1 MSMKHYDIM
10 LRYKLFVTARV
21 LLFISALPNEADGD
35 VVKAAC
41 NIEIRSVMEWM
52 DGVSRYRYR
61 RHIIG
66 HAPIIMEL
74 AGTIGDRNIMMCA
87 ICPASMQPSRRH
99 VIVHVV

>member
-1 MSMKHYDIM
+1 MKHYDIM

-41 NIEIRSVMEWM
+41 NIDSFGH
-52 DGVSRYRYR
+52 GVHGWSTYRYR

>member
-52 DGVSRYRYR
+52 DGVSVSETHHRTRPY
-61 RHIIG
+61 H
-66 HAPIIMEL
+66 H
-74 AGTIGDRNIMMCA
+74 GTGWNDW
-87 ICPASMQPSRRH
+87 
-99 VIVHVV
+99 